1 MSHDIP
7 WLWFWEIVLGVG
19 IGLFLLLVLALIP
32 LGARDIKRMFSRLD
46 DNASSDED
54 NG

>member
-1 MSHDIP
+1 MNNEIP

-19 IGLFLLLVLALIP
+19 ISSFLLLVLVVIP

-46 DNASSDED
+46 DNASSDEV